1 MAGRK
6 VAHGAVLATMTMA
19 DIAQMANVSASTVSR
34 ALTDNPLISLQTR
47 QRIQEIARST
57 GFSVNPH
64 ASGLRSKKSNVV
76 LVLITLIHD
85 RHQHVSDPFMMTML
99 AHVADALTDAGYDML
114 LSKVSVHEDGWI
126 ERMFATRRPAAA
138 LLIGQSFEH
147 ASIERAAQAGLPVVA
162 WGARLPRQSYPTVG
176 TNNRQGGFLAAQHMI
191 AQGYRRIAFL
201 GDRRTPEIGQ
211 RFEGFRRAHKQAG
224 LGIEPGLVV
233 ASPFDGASAFKA
245 ACGLVAGGVALD
257 GIVAGS
263 DVIAMSAIRALISAG
278 RSVPADVG
286 LVGFDDIELAG
297 LITPSL
303 TTIHQDLAL
312 GARLLVEKMIKVIA
326 GDPVESIELP
336 AKLIIRESSPQRS
349 DPAKT

>member
-6 VAHGAVLATMTMA
+6 VAPGALVATMTMA

-34 ALTDNPLISLQTR
+34 ALTDNPLISLETR
-47 QRIQEIARST
+47 QRIQELARST

-64 ASGLRSKKSNVV
+64 ASGLRSKKTNVV
-76 LVLITLIHD
+76 SVLITLIHD

-99 AHVADALTDAGYDML
+99 AHLADGLTDAGYDML

-126 ERMFATRRPAAA
+126 ERIFSTRRPAAA

-147 ASIERAAQAGLPVVA
+147 ASIERAAQVGLPVVA

-176 TNNRQGGFLAAQHMI
+176 TDNRQGGLLAAQHLI
-191 AQGYRRIAFL
+191 SQGYRRIAFL
-201 GDRRTPEIGQ
+201 GDRRTPEIAQ

-224 LGIEPGLVV
+224 LNVDPGLVV
-233 ASPFDGASAFKA
+233 TSPFDGASAFKA
-245 ACGLVAGGVALD
+245 ACALVAGGPDMD

-263 DVIAMSAIRALISAG
+263 DVIAMSAIRALMSAG
-278 RSVPADVG
+278 RNVPADVG
-286 LVGFDDIELAG
+286 LVGFDDIELSG

-312 GARLLVEKMIKVIA
+312 GARLLVERMIRVIA
-326 GDPVESIELP
+326 GETVESIELP
-336 AKLIIRESSPQRS
+336 AKLIVRESSQRRAAS
-349 DPAKT
+349 